1 LRWRASVGGL
11 DSDRTPMKLMA
22 ICMAAILAVGYL
34 LGGRLR
40 NVADLQLR
48 WPALALVGLAL
59 QFVTGPGET
68 LPLACLY
75 LSFVLLIVFTVANIR
90 VFGFPLI
97 LAGVL
102 CNLLVIGINGGMP
115 VSAHALEASDQGQFL
130 GDLENNPYPK
140 HHLATED
147 DLLRFLGDVIPVP
160 TPVAQA
166 ISLGDI
172 LTYAGVGMVI
182 VGAMRVMP
190 ARREDG
196 VETDEAVGR
205 VHG

>member
-1 LRWRASVGGL
+1 
-11 DSDRTPMKLMA
+11 MKLMA
-22 ICMAAILAVGYL
+22 ICMAAILVVGYL

-59 QFVTGPGET
+59 QFITGPGET
-68 LPLACLY
+68 VPLACLY

-102 CNLLVIGINGGMP
+102 CNLLVIGANGGMP
-115 VSAHALEASDQGQFL
+115 VSAHALVASDQGQFL

-172 LTYAGVGMVI
+172 LTYGGVGMVI
-182 VGAMRVMP
+182 VGAMRTMP

-196 VETDEAVGR
+196 VGADEAVGH

>member
-1 LRWRASVGGL
+1 
-11 DSDRTPMKLMA
+11 MKLMA

-48 WPALALVGLAL
+48 WPALALIGLAL
-59 QFVTGPGET
+59 QFITGPGDT
-68 LPLACLY
+68 IPLACLY

-102 CNLLVIGINGGMP
+102 CNLLVIGTNGGMP
-115 VSAHALEASDQGQFL
+115 VSGHALEASDQGQFL

-147 DLLRFLGDVIPVP
+147 DILRFLGDVIPVP

-172 LTYAGVGMVI
+172 LTYGGVGMVI
-182 VGAMRVMP
+182 VGAMRTMP

-196 VETDEAVGR
+196 VEADEAVGH

>member
-1 LRWRASVGGL
+1 
-11 DSDRTPMKLMA
+11 MKLMA
-22 ICMAAILAVGYL
+22 ICMAAILVVGYL

-40 NVADLQLR
+40 NVADLQIR
-48 WPALALVGLAL
+48 WPGLAFVGLAL

-68 LPLACLY
+68 VPLACLY

-102 CNLLVIGINGGMP
+102 CNLLVIGANGGMP
-115 VSAHALEASDQGQFL
+115 VSAHALVASDQGQFL

-160 TPVAQA
+160 SPVAQA

-172 LTYAGVGMVI
+172 LTYGGVGMVI

-190 ARREDG
+190 ARREDS
-196 VETDEAVGR
+196 VEADEAVGH

>member
-1 LRWRASVGGL
+1 
-11 DSDRTPMKLMA
+11 MKLMA

-48 WPALALVGLAL
+48 WPALALIGLAL
-59 QFVTGPGET
+59 QFITGPGDT
-68 LPLACLY
+68 IPLACLY

-102 CNLLVIGINGGMP
+102 CNLLVIGTNGGMP
-115 VSAHALEASDQGQFL
+115 VSAHALEVSDQGQFL

-172 LTYAGVGMVI
+172 LTYGGVGMVI
-182 VGAMRVMP
+182 VGAMRTMP

-196 VETDEAVGR
+196 VEADEAVGH

>member
-1 LRWRASVGGL
+1 
-11 DSDRTPMKLMA
+11 MKLMA
-22 ICMAAILAVGYL
+22 ICMAAILGVGYL

-48 WPALALVGLAL
+48 WPAFALCGLAL
-59 QFVTGPGET
+59 QFITGPGEAI
-68 LPLACLY
+68 PLACLY
-75 LSFVLLIVFTVANIR
+75 LSFALLIVFTVANIR

-102 CNLLVIGINGGMP
+102 CNLLVIGTNGGMP

-172 LTYAGVGMVI
+172 LTYGGVGMVI
-182 VGAMRVMP
+182 VGAMRTVP
-190 ARREDG
+190 ARREDP
-196 VETDEAVGR
+196 VEADEAVGH

>member
-1 LRWRASVGGL
+1 
-11 DSDRTPMKLMA
+11 MKLMA

-34 LGGRLR
+34 SGGRLR

-48 WPALALVGLAL
+48 WPALALVGLAM
-59 QFVTGPGET
+59 QFVTGPGDT
-68 LPLACLY
+68 IPLACLY

-102 CNLLVIGINGGMP
+102 CNLLVIGTNGGMP

-172 LTYAGVGMVI
+172 LTYGGVGMVI

-196 VETDEAVGR
+196 VEADEAVGH

>member
-1 LRWRASVGGL
+1 
-11 DSDRTPMKLMA
+11 MKLMA
-22 ICMAAILAVGYL
+22 ICMTVILAVGYL
-34 LGGRLR
+34 TGGRLR
-40 NVADLQLR
+40 NLADLQIR
-48 WPALALVGLAL
+48 WPALAFVGLSL

-68 LPLACLY
+68 VPLACLY

-97 LAGVL
+97 LAGVV
-102 CNLLVIGINGGMP
+102 CNLLVIGANGGMP

-160 TPVAQA
+160 SPVAQA
-166 ISLGDI
+166 ISFGDI
-172 LTYAGVGMVI
+172 LTYGGVGLVV
-182 VGAMRVMP
+182 VGAMRATP
-190 ARREDG
+190 ARRPDG
-196 VETDEAVGR
+196 VEADEVVGH

>member
-1 LRWRASVGGL
+1 
-11 DSDRTPMKLMA
+11 MKLMA
-22 ICMAAILAVGYL
+22 ICMTVILAVGYL
-34 LGGRLR
+34 TGGRLR
-40 NVADLQLR
+40 NVADLKIR
-48 WPALALVGLAL
+48 WPGLAFVGLAL
-59 QFVTGPGET
+59 QFVTGPGDT
-68 LPLACLY
+68 VPLACLY
-75 LSFVLLIVFTVANIR
+75 LSFVFLIVFTVANIR

-97 LAGVL
+97 LAGVV
-102 CNLLVIGINGGMP
+102 CNLLVIGANGGMP
-115 VSAHALEASDQGQFL
+115 VSAHALVASDQGQFL

-172 LTYAGVGMVI
+172 LTYGGVGMVI
-182 VGAMRVMP
+182 VGAMRTMP
-190 ARREDG
+190 ARREDS
-196 VETDEAVGR
+196 VEADEAVGH

>member
-1 LRWRASVGGL
+1 
-11 DSDRTPMKLMA
+11 MKLMA
-22 ICMAAILAVGYL
+22 ICMAAILVVGYL

-40 NVADLQLR
+40 NVADLQIR
-48 WPALALVGLAL
+48 WPGLAFVGLAL

-68 LPLACLY
+68 VPLACLY

-102 CNLLVIGINGGMP
+102 CNLLVIGANGGMP

-166 ISLGDI
+166 ISFGDI
-172 LTYAGVGMVI
+172 LTYGGVGLVV
-182 VGAMRVMP
+182 VGAMRATP

-196 VETDEAVGR
+196 VEADEVVGH

>member
-1 LRWRASVGGL
+1 
-11 DSDRTPMKLMA
+11 MKLMA
-22 ICMAAILAVGYL
+22 ICMAVILAVGYL
-34 LGGRLR
+34 TGGRLQNIA
-40 NVADLQLR
+40 NVQLR
-48 WPALALVGLAL
+48 LPALALVGLAL

-68 LPLACLY
+68 VPLACLY
-75 LSFVLLIVFTVANIR
+75 LSFVLLIVFTVMNIR
-90 VFGFPLI
+90 TFGFPVI

-102 CNLLVIGINGGMP
+102 CNLLVIGVNGGMP
-115 VSAHALEASDQGQFL
+115 VSAHALEASSQGQFL

-147 DLLRFLGDVIPVP
+147 DLLRFLGDVIPIP
-160 TPVAQA
+160 SPIAQA

-172 LTYAGVGMVI
+172 LTYGGVGMVI
-182 VGAMRVMP
+182 VGAMRPVP

-196 VETDEAVGR
+196 VAGDEAVAH

>member
-1 LRWRASVGGL
+1 
-11 DSDRTPMKLMA
+11 MKLMA

-40 NVADLQLR
+40 NVAELQLR

-68 LPLACLY
+68 VPLACLY
-75 LSFVLLIVFTVANIR
+75 VSFVLLIVFTVANIR

-102 CNLLVIGINGGMP
+102 CNLLVIGTNGGMP

-172 LTYAGVGMVI
+172 LTYGGIGMVI
-182 VGAMRVMP
+182 VGAMHTMP

-196 VETDEAVGR
+196 VEADEVVGH

>member
-1 LRWRASVGGL
+1 
-11 DSDRTPMKLMA
+11 MKLMA
-22 ICMAAILAVGYL
+22 ICMAAILVVGYL

-40 NVADLQLR
+40 NVGDLQLR

-59 QFVTGPGET
+59 QFITGPGDT
-68 LPLACLY
+68 VPLACLY

-102 CNLLVIGINGGMP
+102 CNLLVIGANGGMP
-115 VSAHALEASDQGQFL
+115 VSAHALVASDQGQFL

-166 ISLGDI
+166 ISFGDI
-172 LTYAGVGMVI
+172 LTYGGVGMVI
-182 VGAMRVMP
+182 VGAMRVVP

-196 VETDEAVGR
+196 VEADEAVGH

>member
-1 LRWRASVGGL
+1 
-11 DSDRTPMKLMA
+11 MKLMA
-22 ICMAAILAVGYL
+22 ICMTVILAVGYL
-34 LGGRLR
+34 TGGRLR
-40 NVADLQLR
+40 NVADLKIR
-48 WPALALVGLAL
+48 WPGLAFLGLAL
-59 QFVTGPGET
+59 QFITGPGDT
-68 LPLACLY
+68 IPLACLY

-102 CNLLVIGINGGMP
+102 CNLLVIGANGGMP
-115 VSAHALEASDQGQFL
+115 VSAHALVASDQGQFL

-160 TPVAQA
+160 SPVAQA

-172 LTYAGVGMVI
+172 LTYGGVGMVI

-190 ARREDG
+190 ARREDS
-196 VETDEAVGR
+196 VEADEAVGH

>member
-1 LRWRASVGGL
+1 V
-11 DSDRTPMKLMA
+11 
-22 ICMAAILAVGYL
+22 AILAVGYL

-59 QFVTGPGET
+59 QFVTGPGDT
-68 LPLACLY
+68 VPLACLY

-97 LAGVL
+97 LAGVV
-102 CNLLVIGINGGMP
+102 CNLLVIGANGGMP

-172 LTYAGVGMVI
+172 LTYGGVGMVI
-182 VGAMRVMP
+182 VGAMRTMP
-190 ARREDG
+190 TRREDG
-196 VETDEAVGR
+196 VEADEVVGH